1 MATQQELLDALKE
14 WTAKL
19 DDPAVKEKFAGFEKT
34 LQFNFTDQPFNI
46 RMVFAQQACALEDG
60 PTDSPDIVI
69 TTSSDTIMGITHKK
83 IKPIAAFMTGK
94 LKAKGNM
101 MDMLKIQ
108 LLMK

>member
-1 MATQQELLDALKE
+1 MATQQELLEALKE

-19 DDPAVKEKFAGFEKT
+19 DDPKVKEKFAGFEKT
-34 LQFNFTDQPFNI
+34 LQFNFLDQEFNI
-46 RMVFAQQACALEDG
+46 RMVFAQQACTLVEGATEN
-60 PTDSPDIVI
+60 PDIVI
-69 TTSSDTIMGITHKK
+69 TTSSDTIMGITQKK